1 MPRRIGEFRLLAEKV
16 RLWLNDRDGEGRDRW
31 PKYKELFRYLRQT
44 CDWSGSE
51 REYKVLRNRGYG
63 PAMLVEGLFGYLTA
77 YSRAT
82 LDNFLKSVG
91 RTDGM
96 AISARELRDEYSS
109 VCDHAQIRTDW
120 RSQGWRGLADMFSA
134 ALFGIDDRSL
144 CRSAAEVCEI
154 ARWIMADV
162 GRSVAG
168 EEFDHTGSAEAY
180 VEVAVKHMQRSL
192 SAYESMAMG
201 WWDVAPWSVAKAMC
215 GEDQVG
221 GSIVLPLRPTV
232 YRDLL
237 RGKLS
242 DSEIEPD
249 MLETPSRHILG
260 EGITTSLPGSGRTR
274 LGWATARQMTTIIYQ
289 VARLTLFPLSM
300 EPTNDPLRLLC
311 VGGTTDFAHRLER
324 HGYRRMGWLKSHNV
338 PLYELE
344 IPPPEQRSWF
354 PTSAA
359 RAYSGVI
366 GACQAHIRRAEMD
379 D

>member
-180 VEVAVKHMQRSL
+180 A
-192 SAYESMAMG
+192 
-201 WWDVAPWSVAKAMC
+201 AKPIGVRVNGDGVVGC
-215 GEDQVG
+215 G
-221 GSIVLPLRPTV
+221 T
-232 YRDLL
+232 
-237 RGKLS
+237 
-242 DSEIEPD
+242 
-249 MLETPSRHILG
+249 
-260 EGITTSLPGSGRTR
+260 
-274 LGWATARQMTTIIYQ
+274 
-289 VARLTLFPLSM
+289 
-300 EPTNDPLRLLC
+300 
-311 VGGTTDFAHRLER
+311 LER
-324 HGYRRMGWLKSHNV
+324 GESDVWRGPGRRQHCASIAPNGV
-338 PLYELE
+338 PRPVTGKTE
-344 IPPPEQRSWF
+344 RF
-354 PTSAA
+354 
-359 RAYSGVI
+359 G
-366 GACQAHIRRAEMD
+366 D
-379 D
+379 